1 MPMDALA
8 RTNRVLRTLRAGH
21 RTLLRATDE
30 KGLLQAM
37 CRVLVDEGGYKIV
50 WIGYAEHDQAKSIR
64 PIGHAGLEANFFA
77 AVRFSWD
84 AARPSVSGEA
94 IRTGKPSIGRRLR
107 SDPLLTQWRANAA
120 RRA

>member
-1 MPMDALA
+1 MPTDALA

-64 PIGHAGLEANFFA
+64 PIGHAGLEADFFRGGA
-77 AVRFSWD
+77 LFVGCGATERIGPKRS
-84 AARPSVSGEA
+84 APASRRSGAGSVA
-94 IRTGKPSIGRRLR
+94 IRC
-107 SDPLLTQWRANAA
+107 
-120 RRA
+120 